1 MNYFL
6 RILFSIF
13 FVILLVNILPMMFNF
28 LDIKFS
34 SYSLYMFWII
44 ALVILSIFLPLIYI
58 YAIKLYK
65 FNINF
70 YIHYSIITLLFL
82 IPLFIFIELYNN
94 PVEKTK
100 TEKNC

>member
-13 FVILLVNILPMMFNF
+13 FVILLVNILPKMFNF

-44 ALVILSIFLPLIYI
+44 ALVILSIFLPFQ
-58 YAIKLYK
+58 KN
-65 FNINF
+65 NILTMN
-70 YIHYSIITLLFL
+70 L
-82 IPLFIFIELYNN
+82 
-94 PVEKTK
+94 
-100 TEKNC
+100 